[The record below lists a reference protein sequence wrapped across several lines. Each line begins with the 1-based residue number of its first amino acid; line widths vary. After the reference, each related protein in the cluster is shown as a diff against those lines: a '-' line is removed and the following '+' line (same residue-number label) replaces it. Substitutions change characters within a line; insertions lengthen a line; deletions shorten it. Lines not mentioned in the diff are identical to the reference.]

1 MRFFTTLSIQSKL
14 VIAMLMAVVISTS
27 IVGFVGHS
35 KAKELLISR
44 LQHSDLPNLL
54 LRVRNAV
61 DGEISEMKVLTKSIA
76 TNPFLLD
83 WIKSGAIA
91 DNDTNVIKMLD
102 KIAKDNNLSNASFAD
117 RKTAKYWNQDGFLRV
132 LKDDNIDGWFF
143 AFTNGKKEESAST
156 YAYPNGNVDVF
167 INYQQLNGRGVSGL
181 SKSFNDM
188 VSYLNSFKIEES
200 GFVYLVDDSGL
211 VKIHKDKK
219 NSDKTKLT
227 DLYSNINAQTL
238 LSQEEFS
245 FQETEDLIIATSY
258 ISSLGWYVVAEVPK
272 AELYLALNASRN
284 YMLIWFGIIVVVFIF
299 ISIILAKSLT
309 KPINDLAR
317 VFSELGDGEGDLSY
331 RLSESGSD
339 EVSRL
344 AHGFNT
350 FINKIHAVVNDMST
364 TSKNVRQ
371 AAIKV
376 SQDAEQSRL
385 DAESQRDIAT
395 QVATAI
401 SQMGSTISEIAENA
415 VHAADSTSAATTQ
428 AKHAQIVVKDSTE
441 NIYQMA
447 QKMESVSTTIAS
459 LADKSNAIG
468 SVLDVIRGISEQTNL
483 LALNAAIEAARAG
496 EQGRG
501 FAVVAD
507 EVRNLAKRTSEATD
521 EINKM
526 INLLQTESQRAVE
539 GIRESKETAE
549 IGVTDARQT
558 TEALAEI
565 VANIQQISDLNTQVA
580 TATEEQAAVIGE
592 INTHVHAISDS
603 TENSAQISTRIAS
616 SSESLTAM
624 AMNLDSLVKRFKI

>member
-1 MRFFTTLSIQSKL
+1 
-14 VIAMLMAVVISTS
+14 
-27 IVGFVGHS
+27 
-35 KAKELLISR
+35 
-44 LQHSDLPNLL
+44 
-54 LRVRNAV
+54 
-61 DGEISEMKVLTKSIA
+61 
-76 TNPFLLD
+76 
-83 WIKSGAIA
+83 
-91 DNDTNVIKMLD
+91 
-102 KIAKDNNLSNASFAD
+102 
-117 RKTAKYWNQDGFLRV
+117 
-132 LKDDNIDGWFF
+132 
-143 AFTNGKKEESAST
+143 
-156 YAYPNGNVDVF
+156 
-167 INYQQLNGRGVSGL
+167 
-181 SKSFNDM
+181 M

-211 VKIHKDKK
+211 VKIHQDKEK
-219 NSDKTKLT
+219 SDKTKLT
-227 DLYSNINAQTL
+227 DLYSNINAQIL
-238 LSQEEFS
+238 LSQKEFA

-309 KPINDLAR
+309 KPINDLAQ
-317 VFSELGDGEGDLSY
+317 VFNQLGDGEGDLSY
-331 RLSESGSD
+331 RLSESGSH

-350 FINKIHAVVNDMST
+350 FINKIHSVVNDVST

-415 VHAADSTSAATTQ
+415 AHAADSTSEATTQ

-447 QKMESVSTTIAS
+447 QKMELVSTTIAS

-526 INLLQTESQRAVE
+526 INLLQTESKRAVE

-549 IGVTDARQT
+549 IGVTDAQQT
-558 TEALAEI
+558 TEALDEI
-565 VANIQQISDLNTQVA
+565 VAKIQHISDLNIQVA
-580 TATEEQAAVIGE
+580 TATEEQAVVVGE

-624 AMNLDSLVKRFKI
+624 AMNLDSLVERFKM

>member
-1 MRFFTTLSIQSKL
+1 
-14 VIAMLMAVVISTS
+14 
-27 IVGFVGHS
+27 
-35 KAKELLISR
+35 
-44 LQHSDLPNLL
+44 
-54 LRVRNAV
+54 
-61 DGEISEMKVLTKSIA
+61 
-76 TNPFLLD
+76 
-83 WIKSGAIA
+83 
-91 DNDTNVIKMLD
+91 
-102 KIAKDNNLSNASFAD
+102 
-117 RKTAKYWNQDGFLRV
+117 
-132 LKDDNIDGWFF
+132 
-143 AFTNGKKEESAST
+143 
-156 YAYPNGNVDVF
+156 
-167 INYQQLNGRGVSGL
+167 
-181 SKSFNDM
+181 
-188 VSYLNSFKIEES
+188 
-200 GFVYLVDDSGL
+200 
-211 VKIHKDKK
+211 
-219 NSDKTKLT
+219 
-227 DLYSNINAQTL
+227 
-238 LSQEEFS
+238 
-245 FQETEDLIIATSY
+245 
-258 ISSLGWYVVAEVPK
+258 
-272 AELYLALNASRN
+272 
-284 YMLIWFGIIVVVFIF
+284 
-299 ISIILAKSLT
+299 
-309 KPINDLAR
+309 
-317 VFSELGDGEGDLSY
+317 
-331 RLSESGSD
+331 
-339 EVSRL
+339 
-344 AHGFNT
+344 
-350 FINKIHAVVNDMST
+350 VVNDVST

-415 VHAADSTSAATTQ
+415 AHAADSTSEATTQ

-526 INLLQTESQRAVE
+526 INLLQTESKRAVE

-549 IGVTDARQT
+549 IGVTDAQQT
-558 TEALAEI
+558 TEALDEI

-580 TATEEQAAVIGE
+580 TATEEQAAVVGE

-603 TENSAQISTRIAS
+603 TENSAKISTRIAS

-624 AMNLDSLVKRFKI
+624 AMNLDSLVERFKI

>member
-1 MRFFTTLSIQSKL
+1 MRFLTTLSIRSKL
-14 VIAMLMAVVISTS
+14 VIAMLMAVIISTS

-44 LQHSDLPNLL
+44 LQQSDLPNLL

-83 WIKSGAIA
+83 WIESGASK
-91 DNDTNVIKMLD
+91 DNEANVISMLSN
-102 KIAKDNNLSNASFAD
+102 IAKDNNLSNASFAD

-132 LKDDNIDGWFF
+132 LKDDSLDGWFF
-143 AFTNGKKEESAST
+143 SFTNSNKEESAST

-200 GFVYLVDDSGL
+200 GLVYLVDHSGL
-211 VKIHKDKK
+211 VKIHQDKAK
-219 NSDKTKLT
+219 SEKANLT
-227 DLYSNINAQTL
+227 DIYKDINFQTL
-238 LSQEEFS
+238 LSKEQFS
-245 FQETEDLIIATSY
+245 FQETESLIVATSY

-272 AELYLALNASRN
+272 AELYLALNESRN
-284 YMLIWFGIIVVVFIF
+284 YMLIWFAIIVVVFIL
-299 ISIILAKSLT
+299 ISIIFAKSLT
-309 KPINDLAR
+309 QPINDLAGL
-317 VFSELGDGEGDLSY
+317 FKALGDGEGDLSY
-331 RLSESGSD
+331 RLSESGSE

-350 FINKIHAVVNDMST
+350 FISKIHSVVNDVAK
-364 TSKNVRQ
+364 TSKDVRQ
-371 AAIKV
+371 ASLDV
-376 SQDAEQSRL
+376 SQDAEQSKL
-385 DAESQRDIAT
+385 DAEGQRDIAT

-401 SQMGSTISEIAENA
+401 SEMGSTITEIAANA
-415 VHAADSTSAATTQ
+415 AHAADSTSEAITQ
-428 AKHAQIVVKDSTE
+428 AKNAQVVVKESTE

-447 QKMESVSTTIAS
+447 QNMDSVSVTIES
-459 LADKSNAIG
+459 LANKSNAIS

-507 EVRNLAKRTSEATD
+507 EVRNLAKRTSESTD

-526 INLLQTESQRAVE
+526 INLLQSESQRAVDSV
-539 GIRESKETAE
+539 RESKVTAE
-549 IGVTDARQT
+549 VGATDAQQT
-558 TEALAEI
+558 TEALEEI
-565 VANIQQISDLNTQVA
+565 VANIQLISDLNTQVA
-580 TATEEQAAVIGE
+580 TATEEQAAVVGE
-592 INTHVHAISDS
+592 INIHVHTISDS

>member
-1 MRFFTTLSIQSKL
+1 MQFLNTLSIRSKL
-14 VIAMLMAVVISTS
+14 VIAMLMAVIISTS

-44 LQHSDLPNLL
+44 LQQSDLPNLL

-61 DGEISEMKVLTKSIA
+61 NGEISEMKVLTKSIA

-83 WIKSGAIA
+83 WIESGANKENEA
-91 DNDTNVIKMLD
+91 NVIKMLN

-132 LKDDNIDGWFF
+132 LKNDDLDGWFF
-143 AFTNGKKEESAST
+143 AFTNGGEAESAST
-156 YAYPNGNVDVF
+156 YGYPNGNVDVF
-167 INYQQLNGRGVSGL
+167 INYQQINGRGVSGL

-188 VSYLNSFKIEES
+188 VNYLNSFKIEES
-200 GFVYLVDDSGL
+200 GFVYLVDHSGL
-211 VKIHKDKK
+211 VKIHKDKEK
-219 NSDKTKLT
+219 SEKTKIT
-227 DLYSNINAQTL
+227 DLYSDINAQTL
-238 LSQEEFS
+238 LTQKDFS
-245 FQETEDLIIATSY
+245 FQETDKLIIATSY

-272 AELYLALNASRN
+272 EELYLALNESRN
-284 YMLIWFGIIVVVFIF
+284 YMLMWFAIIVAVFIC

-309 KPINDLAR
+309 RPINDLAA
-317 VFSELGDGEGDLSY
+317 VFKELGDGEGDLSY
-331 RLSESGSD
+331 RLNENGGD

-350 FINKIHAVVNDMST
+350 FISKIHTVVSDVSA
-364 TSKNVRQ
+364 TSKDVRQ
-371 AAIKV
+371 ASIEV
-376 SQDAEQSRL
+376 SQDAEQSKL
-385 DAESQRDIAT
+385 DAQGQRDIAI
-395 QVATAI
+395 QVAAAI
-401 SQMGSTISEIAENA
+401 SEMGSTITEIAANA
-415 VHAADSTSAATTQ
+415 VHAADSTNDATTQ
-428 AKHAQIVVKDSTE
+428 AKNAQVIVKESTE

-447 QKMESVSTTIAS
+447 QKMDSASITIES
-459 LADKSNAIG
+459 LADKSNAIS
-468 SVLDVIRGISEQTNL
+468 SVLEVIRGISEQTNL

-507 EVRNLAKRTSEATD
+507 EVRNLAKRTSESTD

-526 INLLQTESQRAVE
+526 INLLQSESKRAVD
-539 GIRESKETAE
+539 GVRESKETAD
-549 IGVTDARQT
+549 IAVNDAQQT
-558 TEALAEI
+558 TEALEDI

-580 TATEEQAAVIGE
+580 TSTEEQATVVGE
-592 INTHVHAISDS
+592 INIHVHAISDS

-624 AMNLDSLVKRFKI
+624 AMKLDSLVERFKI

>member
-1 MRFFTTLSIQSKL
+1 
-14 VIAMLMAVVISTS
+14 
-27 IVGFVGHS
+27 
-35 KAKELLISR
+35 
-44 LQHSDLPNLL
+44 
-54 LRVRNAV
+54 
-61 DGEISEMKVLTKSIA
+61 
-76 TNPFLLD
+76 
-83 WIKSGAIA
+83 
-91 DNDTNVIKMLD
+91 
-102 KIAKDNNLSNASFAD
+102 
-117 RKTAKYWNQDGFLRV
+117 
-132 LKDDNIDGWFF
+132 
-143 AFTNGKKEESAST
+143 
-156 YAYPNGNVDVF
+156 
-167 INYQQLNGRGVSGL
+167 
-181 SKSFNDM
+181 
-188 VSYLNSFKIEES
+188 
-200 GFVYLVDDSGL
+200 
-211 VKIHKDKK
+211 
-219 NSDKTKLT
+219 
-227 DLYSNINAQTL
+227 
-238 LSQEEFS
+238 
-245 FQETEDLIIATSY
+245 
-258 ISSLGWYVVAEVPK
+258 
-272 AELYLALNASRN
+272 
-284 YMLIWFGIIVVVFIF
+284 
-299 ISIILAKSLT
+299 
-309 KPINDLAR
+309 
-317 VFSELGDGEGDLSY
+317 
-331 RLSESGSD
+331 
-339 EVSRL
+339 
-344 AHGFNT
+344 
-350 FINKIHAVVNDMST
+350 VVNDVST

-415 VHAADSTSAATTQ
+415 AHAADSTSEATTQ

-447 QKMESVSTTIAS
+447 QKMELVSTTIAS

-526 INLLQTESQRAVE
+526 INLLQTESKRAVE

-549 IGVTDARQT
+549 IGVTDAQQT
-558 TEALAEI
+558 TEALDEI
-565 VANIQQISDLNTQVA
+565 VAKIQHISDLNIQVA
-580 TATEEQAAVIGE
+580 TATEEQAVVVGE

-624 AMNLDSLVKRFKI
+624 AMNLDSLVERFKM